1 MKLADVHLDSVM
13 SPTREFPVK
22 EDSSVD
28 FRKSSG
34 LVGFARRIKRDYIEV
49 AEEDAG
55 EEGDREA
62 DKEVQ
67 TAADDGTSKRLAIFC
82 GLNVVYVV
90 LQLWGSMA
98 FGSLALLSD
107 GFHNLSDV

>member
-1 MKLADVHLDSVM
+1 M
-13 SPTREFPVK
+13 SPTRDFPAK
-22 EDSSVD
+22 DDSSSVD

-34 LVGFARRIKRDYIEV
+34 LVGLARRNKRDYIEV

-55 EEGDREA
+55 EGRGRKVDEEM
-62 DKEVQ
+62 Q
-67 TAADDGTSKRLAIFC
+67 TAAVDGTSTRLAIFG
-82 GLNVVYVV
+82 GLNVVYVI
-90 LQLWGSMA
+90 LQLWGSMV